1 MAGPVRQVSHAQA
14 LQLILDAGLAAGAV
28 GFQLFQAE
36 SQVFAHDGKDDLVFG
51 ILKHE
56 ADPSPHGFQ
65 VLARI
70 QPIHADPARG
80 RQGQAVEQARQ
91 RALAGAVRADDA
103 DAALCQRQAEP
114 AQHLGLR
121 RGNDHLVKLD

>member
-51 ILKHE
+51 ILRNTKPTRRRT
-56 ADPSPHGFQ
+56 AFRSWRVSSPSTLTRPEVGK
-65 VLARI
+65 A
-70 QPIHADPARG
+70 G
-80 RQGQAVEQARQ
+80 R
-91 RALAGAVRADDA
+91 
-103 DAALCQRQAEP
+103 
-114 AQHLGLR
+114 
-121 RGNDHLVKLD
+121 